1 MESKKVTNIGVNKD
15 SSKKSISICKNG
27 PYLVSNLPL
36 DEAIM
41 VCTDDGSP
49 IDWKKGKT
57 LSEEKE
63 YSLCRCGHSKNKPFC
78 TGEHLKV
85 GFDGTE
91 IASKDSF
98 SRNVEKTVGKKLTL
112 LDNDSFCNH
121 SGFCTVGE
129 GVWNLV
135 EGADSIKSK
144 EEAVKKTCNCPTGR
158 LVVID
163 TKSKKEL
170 EPNFKESISLI
181 TEPEGQGAIWVKG
194 KVEIKSSDGKAHEKR
209 NRVCL
214 CRCGKSQNK
223 PFCDGSHLE

>member
-1 MESKKVTNIGVNKD
+1 MENVDLKK
-15 SSKKSISICKNG
+15 SSKKITIVSNG
-27 PYLVSNLPL
+27 PYLVSDLPL

-41 VCTDDGSP
+41 VCTEEGSAVG
-49 IDWKKGKT
+49 WKKGKVIET
-57 LSEEKE
+57 PTN
-63 YSLCRCGHSKNKPFC
+63 YALCRCGHSKTPPFC
-78 TGEHLKV
+78 CGEHTKIN
-85 GFDGTE
+85 FDGTE
-91 IASKDSF
+91 TASKDSF

-135 EGADSIKSK
+135 EGAETTKSK

-163 TKSKKEL
+163 SKTKKEL
-170 EPNFKESISLI
+170 EPNYKEEISLI

-194 KVEIKSSDGKAHEKR
+194 KVEIKSSDGKSYEKR

-214 CRCGKSQNK
+214 CRCGKSSNK
-223 PFCDGSHLE
+223 PFCDGTHLE

>member
-1 MESKKVTNIGVNKD
+1 MDSKESLTKK
-15 SSKKSISICKNG
+15 SSKNITISKNG
-27 PYLVSNLPL
+27 PYLVSELPL

-41 VCTDDGSP
+41 VCTDDGSAVG
-49 IDWKKGKT
+49 WKKGKVIET
-57 LSEEKE
+57 QKN
-63 YSLCRCGHSKNKPFC
+63 YALCRCGQTKTPPFC
-78 TGEHLKV
+78 CGEHNKID
-85 GFDGTE
+85 FDGTE
-91 IASKDSF
+91 TASKENFAS
-98 SRNVEKTVGKKLTL
+98 NVEKTVGKKLTL

-135 EGADSIKSK
+135 EGAESTKSK

-163 TKSKKEL
+163 TKTKKEI
-170 EPNFKESISLI
+170 EPNYKESISLI

-194 KVEIKSSDGKAHEKR
+194 KVEIKSSDGKAYEKR

-223 PFCDGSHLE
+223 PFCDGTHLE